1 MNQKTKT
8 FTTEELVAM
17 YESGMS
23 LRQLAELVGV
33 SHQAIYKRLKRAG
46 AVIRHVGLTKG
57 CKLNR
62 KRSSKK

>member
-1 MNQKTKT
+1 MNQKDKT
-8 FTTEELVAM
+8 FTTEELVKL

-23 LRQLAELVGV
+23 LRQLAELAGV

-57 CKLNR
+57 QKINR

>member
-1 MNQKTKT
+1 MNQETKT

-23 LRQLAELVGV
+23 LRQLAELAGV
-33 SHQAIYKRLKRAG
+33 SHQTIYKRLKRAG
-46 AVIRHVGLTKG
+46 VILRHVGLTKG

-62 KRSSKK
+62 KGTAK

>member
-1 MNQKTKT
+1 MNQETKT

-23 LRQLAELVGV
+23 LRQLAELAGV

-46 AVIRHVGLTKG
+46 AILRHVGLTKG

-62 KRSSKK
+62 KGTAK

>member
-46 AVIRHVGLTKG
+46 AVIRHVGLMKG
-57 CKLNR
+57 SKLNKQR
-62 KRSSKK
+62 KHK